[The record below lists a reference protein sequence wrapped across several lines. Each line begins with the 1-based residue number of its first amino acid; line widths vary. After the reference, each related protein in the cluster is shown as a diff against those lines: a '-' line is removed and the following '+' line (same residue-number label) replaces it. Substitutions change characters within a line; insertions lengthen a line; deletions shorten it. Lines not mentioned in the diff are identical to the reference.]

1 MTAVRLEKLT
11 KRFGSVAA
19 VDSIDL
25 SIDSGEFIV
34 LVGPS
39 GSGKTT
45 SLRMVAGLETVT
57 SGSIFIGDRDV
68 ANVHARERD
77 VAMVFQSY
85 ALYPHMSVA
94 QNMGFALKLRKIP
107 RDEIER
113 RVREVAATLGLTEEL
128 PRKPKTLSGGQQQ
141 RVALGRAIV
150 RDPAVFLFDE
160 PLSNLDAKLRVAMR
174 GELIKL
180 HRRLATT
187 MIYVTHDQIEAMTMG
202 DRIVVM
208 HEGRIRQVGTP
219 LDVYDD
225 PDDVFVAG
233 FIGSPTMN
241 MLGGT
246 AERCGDRL
254 AFKTNGLT
262 LDLPASHAAATGGAM
277 TIGIRPEFLGLQEE
291 HGAVVVEGR
300 IEAVEHLGA
309 DTILELATT
318 GPSLTAKIA
327 RNDALHYGENLRMWA
342 DPNKVLAF
350 DFNSGERL
358 RG

>member
-1 MTAVRLEKLT
+1 MTSVRLESLT
-11 KRFGSVAA
+11 KRFGSTAA
-19 VDSIDL
+19 VDAIDL
-25 SIDSGEFIV
+25 SIESGEFIV

-45 SLRMVAGLETVT
+45 SLRMVAGLESVT

-94 QNMGFALKLRKIP
+94 QNMGFALKLRKVP
-107 RDEIER
+107 KDEIER
-113 RVREVAATLGLTEEL
+113 RVNDVAATLGLTEEL

-208 HEGRIRQVGTP
+208 HEGKIRQVGTP

-225 PDDVFVAG
+225 PDDAFVAG

-241 MLGGT
+241 LLDGA
-246 AERCGDRL
+246 AEPRGDGL
-254 AFKTNGLT
+254 AYSVGGLT
-262 LDLPASHAAATGGAM
+262 LMLPASHAAAGGPM

-291 HGAVVVEGR
+291 PGAVVIEGR
-300 IEAVEHLGA
+300 IDAVEHLGA
-309 DTILELATT
+309 DTIVELSTA
-318 GPSLTAKIA
+318 GPPLTAKFT
-327 RNDALHYGENLRMWA
+327 RNDSLHYDETIRMWA
-342 DPNKVLAF
+342 DPDKVLAF
-350 DFNSGERL
+350 DAESGKRI
-358 RG
+358 RA

>member
-1 MTAVRLEKLT
+1 MSAVRLENLT

-25 SIDSGEFIV
+25 SIDSSEFIV

-45 SLRMVAGLETVT
+45 TLRMVAGLEMVT

-94 QNMGFALKLRKIP
+94 QNMGFALKLRKVP
-107 RDEIER
+107 KDEIER
-113 RVREVAATLGLTEEL
+113 RVRDVAETLGLTEEL

-219 LDVYDD
+219 LNVYDD
-225 PDDVFVAG
+225 PDDAFVAG

-241 MLGGT
+241 LLDGV
-246 AERCGDRL
+246 AEPRGDGL
-254 AFKTNGLT
+254 AFSVGGLT
-262 LDLPASHAAATGGAM
+262 LTLPASHAAAVGGAM
-277 TIGIRPEFLGLQEE
+277 TIGIRPEFLRLQEVS
-291 HGAVVVEGR
+291 GAVVIEGR

-309 DTILELATT
+309 DTIVELSTA
-318 GPSLTAKIA
+318 GPPLTAKVT
-327 RNDALHYGENLRMWA
+327 RNDSLHYDETIRMWV
-342 DPNKVLAF
+342 DPDKALVF
-350 DFNSGERL
+350 DAESGKRL
-358 RG
+358 RA

>member
-57 SGSIFIGDRDV
+57 SGSIFIGERDV

-208 HEGRIRQVGTP
+208 HEGKIRQVGTP

-225 PDDVFVAG
+225 PVDAFVAG
-233 FIGSPTMN
+233 FITFIPTAITSASKMTN
-241 MLGGT
+241 VIRVRPT
-246 AERCGDRL
+246 ATPSTAARSGCTVIDSSGRHSTQS
-254 AFKTNGLT
+254 AP
-262 LDLPASHAAATGGAM
+262 PANTATPTIAA
-277 TIGIRPEFLGLQEE
+277 RSRQ
-291 HGAVVVEGR
+291 
-300 IEAVEHLGA
+300 
-309 DTILELATT
+309 
-318 GPSLTAKIA
+318 LTAKIS
-327 RNDALHYGENLRMWA
+327 
-342 DPNKVLAF
+342 PN
-350 DFNSGERL
+350 R
-358 RG
+358 

>member
-1 MTAVRLEKLT
+1 MTVVRLESLT

-25 SIDSGEFIV
+25 SIASGEFIV

-57 SGSIFIGDRDV
+57 SGCIFIGDTDV
-68 ANVHARERD
+68 ANVHAKDRN

-85 ALYPHMSVA
+85 ALYPHMTVA
-94 QNMGFALKLRKIP
+94 QNMGFALKLRKVP
-107 RDEIER
+107 KDEIDR
-113 RVREVAATLGLTEEL
+113 RVTEVASMLGLTTEL

-160 PLSNLDAKLRVAMR
+160 PLSNLDAKLRLAMR

-180 HRRLATT
+180 HHRLDTT

-208 HEGRIRQVGTP
+208 HEGNIRQVGTP
-219 LDVYDD
+219 LNVYDD
-225 PDDVFVAG
+225 PDDVFVAE

-241 MLGGT
+241 IVHGVTKLGDSGPSFS
-246 AERCGDRL
+246 AG
-254 AFKTNGLT
+254 GLNFALT
-262 LDLPASHAAATGGAM
+262 PVHAAARDGAV
-277 TIGIRPEFLGLQEE
+277 TIGIRPEFISFEE
-291 HGAVVVEGR
+291 TGDTVSIDCN
-300 IEAVEHLGA
+300 IEVVEHLGA
-309 DTILELATT
+309 DTILELATAGQT
-318 GPSLTAKIA
+318 LTAKIA
-327 RNDALHYGENLRMWA
+327 RNDSVNFGDSVRMWV
-342 DPNKVLAF
+342 DPARILAF
-350 DFNSGERL
+350 EPDTGKRI
-358 RG
+358 RV

>member
-1 MTAVRLEKLT
+1 MTAVRLVGLSKH
-11 KRFGSVAA
+11 FGSVVA

-94 QNMGFALKLRKIP
+94 QNMGFALKLRKLP

-208 HEGRIRQVGTP
+208 HEGKIRQVGTP

-225 PDDVFVAG
+225 PVDAFVAG

-241 MLGGT
+241 LLSGT
-246 AERCGDRL
+246 AERHGDRL
-254 AFKTNGLT
+254 AFNTNGLT
-262 LDLPASHAAATGGAM
+262 LDLPASHAVASGGPM
-277 TIGIRPEFLGLQEE
+277 TIGIRPEFLGLREDD
-291 HGAVVVEGR
+291 GAVAIEGR

-309 DTILELATT
+309 DTILELATA

-327 RNDALHYGENLRMWA
+327 RNDSLHYGENIRMWVG
-342 DPNKVLAF
+342 PNKILAF
-350 DFNSGERL
+350 DIDSGNRL

>member
-1 MTAVRLEKLT
+1 MTSVRLESLT

-25 SIDSGEFIV
+25 SIESGEFIV

-45 SLRMVAGLETVT
+45 SLRMVAGLESVT

-107 RDEIER
+107 GDEIER
-113 RVREVAATLGLTEEL
+113 RVSEVAATLGLTEEL

-219 LDVYDD
+219 LEVYDD
-225 PDDVFVAG
+225 PDDTFVAG

-241 MLGGT
+241 LLGGT
-246 AERCGDRL
+246 AERHGDGL
-254 AFKTNGLT
+254 AFSTGGLT
-262 LDLPASHAAATGGAM
+262 LDLPVSHAAAAGGPM
-277 TIGIRPEFLGLQEE
+277 TIGIRPEFLSLRDEL
-291 HGAVVVEGR
+291 GAVVIEGR

-309 DTILELATT
+309 DTILELATV
-318 GPSLTAKIA
+318 GPSLTAKVA
-327 RNDALHYGENLRMWA
+327 RNDSLHYDENVRMWV
-342 DPNKVLAF
+342 DPDKALAF
-350 DFNSGERL
+350 DIESGKRL